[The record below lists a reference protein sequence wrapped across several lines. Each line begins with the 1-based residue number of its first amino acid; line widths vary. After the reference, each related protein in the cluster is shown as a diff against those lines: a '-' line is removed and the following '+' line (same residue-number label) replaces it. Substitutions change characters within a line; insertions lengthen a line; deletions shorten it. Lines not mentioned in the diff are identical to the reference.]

1 MRMTKI
7 HRFIGTY
14 PLAIG
19 TIRIDDD
26 DLAHQLR
33 SVLKLEPGDTIII
46 GDGSGSEAQ
55 CTILRYERGVVMLN
69 GLSIG
74 KNANELPG
82 RTTLYCALLKAD
94 HFELAAQKATEVGV
108 SEIIP
113 LITGRTIKG
122 NLRVERVRTIV
133 REAAELAGRGLVPT
147 VREPIP
153 MQQVLTE
160 ASRNDV
166 NFFFDPSG
174 ELFSGAAKSVRHAG
188 IWIGPEGGWNEQELE
203 MAHQVGMRIV
213 SLGNLVL
220 RAETAAIVAGYLVA
234 HSLKS

>member
-1 MRMTKI
+1 MTKI
-7 HRFIGTY
+7 HRFIGRY
-14 PLAIG
+14 PLALG
-19 TIRIDDD
+19 TLRLDDD
-26 DLAHQLR
+26 ELTHQLR
-33 SVLKLEPGDTIII
+33 SVLKLEAGEVIII
-46 GDGSGSEAQ
+46 GDGSGNEAQ
-55 CTILRYERGVVMLN
+55 CRIIRYEHGAVIVEGMSVGRN
-69 GLSIG
+69 P
-74 KNANELPG
+74 NELPG

-108 SEIIP
+108 SEIVP
-113 LITGRTIKG
+113 LVTGRTVKG
-122 NLRVERVRTIV
+122 SLRTDRIRTIV
-133 REAAELAGRGLVPT
+133 REAAELAGRGLVPE

-153 MQQVLTE
+153 MPQVLTE

-174 ELFSGAAKSVRHAG
+174 TPFAGAAKSVRHAG
-188 IWIGPEGGWNEQELE
+188 IWIGPEGGWDEGELE
-203 MAHQVGMRIV
+203 LARQVGMRIV